1 MSGQKV
7 FNVVQVCAS
16 IHCFLFDLRMSCML
30 LLQCDSENLLL
41 LRLNSNAVK
50 CKQVRAVWKG
60 NYCAMDLTTLR
71 FEVWHLSSSHVK
83 QFVEISSE

>member
-1 MSGQKV
+1 M
-7 FNVVQVCAS
+7 
-16 IHCFLFDLRMSCML
+16 
-30 LLQCDSENLLL
+30 LQCDGEWYLQRIYLLL
-41 LRLNSNAVK
+41 CLHVDAVK

-71 FEVWHLSSSHVK
+71 FKVWHLSSSHVK